1 MNLLKNLFGAIG
13 KIFAAIFG
21 IFGNLLPSGKGKGET
36 FFLEVD
42 DAKGVSTAPAA
53 KPAKASKT
61 TASPAAKPSNN
72 GVASTLNLP
81 QPTVKSSTAAAPA
94 APAYSQFG
102 ARRRPGAN
110 MKSYLDMAKT
120 AKVPVR

>member
-21 IFGNLLPSGKGKGET
+21 IFGKLLPSGKGQANT
-36 FFLEVD
+36 FFLEAE
-42 DAKGVSTAPAA
+42 DAKGI
-53 KPAKASKT
+53 AKAPT
-61 TASPAAKPSNN
+61 QAAASSSAKSSNTP
-72 GVASTLNLP
+72 VASALNLP
-81 QPTVKSSTAAAPA
+81 QPTVTSSTAVTPV

-102 ARRRPGAN
+102 SRRRPGAN